1 MGHRNK
7 LLGAEDASS
16 TDSLDLLLGDAGEE
30 AGLDNHRLLGED
42 TLAQNLQKG
51 EY

>member
-30 AGLDNHRLLGED
+30 AGLDNDGLLGEN
-42 TLAQNLQKG
+42 TLTQNLQRRRQ
-51 EY
+51 